1 MNLIFFL
8 DDEREEK
15 RICMC
20 FFLFYFSFDYYCISF
35 SYKLFCSSTFLSQE
49 NFLRLKE
56 CVERSPV
63 APFQQKWLEGMLAR
77 VSPQLRQ
84 GSGRQK
90 LLEKICQEVEEKY
103 HKVIIQHKGELVSG
117 YFSKKILT

>member
-8 DDEREEK
+8 DDEREAK
-15 RICMC
+15 RMCMC
-20 FFLFYFSFDYYCISF
+20 FFLFYFIFDYYCISF
-35 SYKLFCSSTFLSQE
+35 SYKLFYSSTFLSQE

-90 LLEKICQEVEEKY
+90 LLKKICQEVEEKY
-103 HKVIIQHKGELVSG
+103 HKVIIQHKGKLASLWL
-117 YFSKKILT
+117 FF